1 MTEMKGP
8 CYITAAELEGK
19 ISVRVVNV
27 STIKSLQEDI
37 VKEMTKGCKAVVT
50 AEEHTVKGG
59 MGSAV
64 AEILCK
70 EKIPIE
76 FIGIQDTFGRSA
88 HSYKELL
95 EYYGLTTEHVKDAI
109 ETMYAMEVE

>member
-27 STIKSLQEDI
+27 STIKPLQEDI

-50 AEEHTVKGG
+50 AEEHTVKFV
-59 MGSAV
+59 MGCSV
-64 AEILCK
+64 
-70 EKIPIE
+70 
-76 FIGIQDTFGRSA
+76 G
-88 HSYKELL
+88 
-95 EYYGLTTEHVKDAI
+95 
-109 ETMYAMEVE
+109 